1 MPEPANP
8 NLDYSRILTPAGNIF
23 ILVCI
28 VIIEALALRIL
39 FKKKLKPYRSF
50 SQLLLVSLLANIIT
64 FIARLPFVFNDFLA
78 VNQETAFFSLP
89 FLWVTSA
96 LLELPI
102 YLAFFIKKYNFFLNF
117 LKASL
122 LSNLYS
128 TTLFILFLQ
137 PFTYYS
143 DIFSISPPQQAELK
157 TREAITQ
164 IIIKLQK
171 SLECCFL
178 NN

>member
-1 MPEPANP
+1 MPELANP
-8 NLDYSRILTPAGNIF
+8 NLESSRILTPAGNIF

-28 VIIEALALRIL
+28 VIIEALALRSF

-50 SQLLLVSLLANIIT
+50 SQLLIVSLLANIIT
-64 FIARLPFVFNDFLA
+64 FLARLPFVFNDFLA

-102 YLAFFIKKYNFFLNF
+102 YLAFFIKKYHFFNFM
-117 LKASL
+117 KASL

-128 TTLFILFLQ
+128 TTLFILILQ

-143 DIFSISPPQQAELK
+143 DIFSVSPPQQAELK